1 MRLCSSNIVALMPL
15 RQWPLTK
22 LLVGR
27 NRITKNI
34 LAQTRKKEACP
45 SKLYTNVQLCPM
57 TYVCLHPLQISKAGS
72 LNCAKQAPGLRHHT
86 PRSQLALAV
95 KSNGTNVPQYQQSPS
110 LCWFA
115 CLFFVL
121 WVMDEGF

>member
-1 MRLCSSNIVALMPL
+1 
-15 RQWPLTK
+15 
-22 LLVGR
+22 
-27 NRITKNI
+27 
-34 LAQTRKKEACP
+34 
-45 SKLYTNVQLCPM
+45 M

-86 PRSQLALAV
+86 PRSQLALAI
-95 KSNGTNVPQYQQSPS
+95 KSNGTNVPQYQQSSS

-121 WVMDEGF
+121 WVMDEGFQDEVAEYFLPRELNRYINVSEQ